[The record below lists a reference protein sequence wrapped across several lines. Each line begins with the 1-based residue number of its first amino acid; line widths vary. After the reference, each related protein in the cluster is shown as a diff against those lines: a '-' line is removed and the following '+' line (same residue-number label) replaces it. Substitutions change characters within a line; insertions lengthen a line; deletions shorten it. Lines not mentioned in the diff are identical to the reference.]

1 METTTTAKDKSKANG
16 TTPETAVVVAENTSV
31 EVARKAP
38 IQTVSIDV
46 QGLSGADDIPDLD
59 EMPTVPMSLSSEYW
73 TPETEHEGMRTDK
86 SQRNMFFLGVTTTT
100 DVDQETGEQKTMK
113 AAYFLWKK
121 NGTVLR
127 VRNATARLIGTMQD
141 NNIPVGQGVEVTY
154 LGKEKNK
161 TNSFSSDKWDV
172 KLKAYSLPGVV
183 K

>member
-1 METTTTAKDKSKANG
+1 MTTAKDKTKANG
-16 TTPETAVVVAENTSV
+16 TPTDETKAVVVASETGV
-31 EVARKAP
+31 DAARKAP

-46 QGLSGADDIPDLD
+46 NGLSGADDIPDLD
-59 EMPTVPMSLSSEYW
+59 TMPTVPMSLSSEYW
-73 TPETEHEGMRTDK
+73 TPEAEHEGMRTEK
-86 SQRNMFFLGVTTTT
+86 SQRNMFFLGVITTT
-100 DVDQETGEQKTMK
+100 DVDQDTGEQKTMK
-113 AAYFLWKK
+113 AAYFLWKR
-121 NGTVLR
+121 NGVVLR

-172 KLKAYSLPGVV
+172 KLKAYSLPGTV